1 MTITRSV
8 DTQLNI
14 VRQFQELIGSDCV
27 TSGEEIEQERR
38 EQLLQA
44 IAPTDI
50 VPCVISPRT
59 QDELSEVVACAFK
72 NRWPM
77 MPIGNGSKLRW
88 GGLAQNVQVF
98 VSTSRLTQ
106 LIDHAV
112 GDLTITAEAGIGFQ
126 SLTNTLHQ
134 ANQQLGIDPTYPEQ
148 ATLGGIVATG
158 DTGSLRQRYGSVRD
172 MLIGISFIRADG
184 TVAKAGGRVVKNV
197 AGYDLMKLMTGA
209 YGTLGIISQ
218 LTFRVYPMA
227 ETSQTLL
234 LMGEADAIQSL
245 TTKVL
250 ASSLTPNRSDL
261 LSPTLVKML
270 DLGEGMALVLQ
281 FQSIGVSVE
290 QQVQQLSTMAAAE
303 SIKTVEYLKHESE
316 SALWKQLRERMATQH
331 TDVPITCKIG
341 VLPNQAVAT
350 LAQLPDLLPV
360 ESCAQIHAGSGLGR
374 VFMDGQA
381 IAPQSI
387 IRLRSWCESHGGFL
401 TVLDAPPSWK
411 QQLDIWGYA
420 GNGLSVMQNLKAQFD
435 PYRLLSPACFI
446 DSI

>member
-14 VRQFQELIGSDCV
+14 VHQFQQLIGSDCV

-38 EQLLQA
+38 DHLLQA
-44 IAPTDI
+44 IAPTDTF
-50 VPCVISPRT
+50 PCMVFPRT

-77 MPIGNGSKLRW
+77 MPVGNGSKLSW
-88 GGLAQNVQVF
+88 GGLAQNIQVF

-112 GDLTITAEAGIGFQ
+112 GDLTITAEAGVGFHA
-126 SLTNTLHQ
+126 LADTLHQ
-134 ANQQLGIDPTYPEQ
+134 TKQQLGIDPTYPEQ

-158 DTGSLRQRYGSVRD
+158 DTGSLRHRYGSVRD

-209 YGTLGIISQ
+209 YGTLGILSQ
-218 LTFRVYPMA
+218 LTFRVYPLA
-227 ETSQTLL
+227 DTSQTVVLV
-234 LMGEADAIQSL
+234 GEADAIQSL
-245 TTKVL
+245 AMGVL
-250 ASSLTPNRSDL
+250 ASSLTPNRFDL
-261 LSPTLVKML
+261 LSPTLVKAL
-270 DLGEGMALVLQ
+270 NLGEGMALLLQ
-281 FQSIGVSVE
+281 LQSIDVSVE
-290 QQVQQLSTMAAAE
+290 QQVQQISAMAVTA
-303 SIKTVEYLKHESE
+303 SIKSVKCFSHETE
-316 SALWKQLRERMATQH
+316 SALWKQLRERMVTQP

-341 VLPNQAVAT
+341 ILPNQAVAT

-360 ESCAQIHAGSGLGR
+360 ESWGQIYLGSGLGR
-374 VFMDGQA
+374 ICMDGQA

-387 IRLRSWCESHGGFL
+387 LRLRNWCESHGGFL
-401 TVLDAPPSWK
+401 TVLDAPRSWK

-420 GNGLSVMQNLKAQFD
+420 GNGLVVMQNLKAQFD
-435 PYRLLSPACFI
+435 PYHLLSPARFVG
-446 DSI
+446 SI